1 MTQENLEKELVTL
14 DSIYTLI
21 LNWPQN
27 SEPDSSDYDY
37 IEPEDVV
44 EEPLETDLEF
54 FFDEILEASFE
65 ARLPYKLALSLLDG
79 PRISLKRLH
88 YVQRKRAHWRFPRR
102 VRHLFVENSVVKK
115 GATASLVLRRWL
127 KRLSKKRFRFT
138 KKYHTLF
145 TTIKRWKRAHLSR
158 RISSLKLTR
167 LVSWSISKKQRNVF
181 PITRRVFL
189 TQKRLKKI
197 LWKSLYKHV
206 KNKLLLSQVIQQKKQ
221 YLEPEFFSK
230 KRKKKTIFLNVYR
243 PLISKLRRARIVHWG
258 IRTRGKLN
266 EYRYNKLLAF
276 ELQQVPELH
285 YLKLLYIYIFHT
297 YVASLS
303 WRQMLNLFSYN
314 LIFLNGVP
322 VTKFETC
329 KKGDLIELPF
339 GPSLL
344 ARRLRLKKVFF
355 KIVKRAR
362 RLSYKSFLGGVRR
375 NKFVKKYKV
384 VPKLFKRLPFGFKQ
398 LGKFLAIAPGLGS
411 LAVIKQLPAYQFN
424 PEKKLLITSV
434 LTLQNW
440 RYRFD

>member
-1 MTQENLEKELVTL
+1 MTQENLEKELVPL
-14 DSIYTLI
+14 DSVYALI

-27 SEPDSSDYDY
+27 SEADSSDYD
-37 IEPEDVV
+37 EVDTECFP
-44 EEPLETDLEF
+44 EEPLETDLDF
-54 FFDEILEASFE
+54 FFDELVEASFE
-65 ARLPYKLALSLLDG
+65 DNHPAGLALYLLDG
-79 PRISLKRLH
+79 PRISHKRLH

-102 VRHLFVENSVVKK
+102 LKHLFSDNSAVKK
-115 GATASLVLRRWL
+115 GAASSLVLRRWL

-138 KKYHTLF
+138 KKYRVLF
-145 TTIKRWKRAHLSR
+145 TTIKRWKRGHLSR

-167 LVSWSISKKQRNVF
+167 LMSWNINKHRRNVF

-197 LWKSLYKHV
+197 LWKSLYKHI
-206 KNKLLLSQVIQQKKQ
+206 KNKLLLSQVIRQKKQ
-221 YLEPEFFSK
+221 YLEPEFFLK
-230 KRKKKTIFLNVYR
+230 KQKKKTIFLNVYR

-276 ELQQVPELH
+276 ELRQVPTLH
-285 YLKLLYIYIFHT
+285 YLQLLYIYIFHT

-322 VTKFETC
+322 VTKFEIC

-344 ARRLRLKKVFF
+344 ARRLRLRKVFF

-362 RLSYKSFLGGVRR
+362 RLSYKSFLSGVRR

-384 VPKLFKRLPFGFKQ
+384 VPKLFKRLPQGFKQ

-411 LAVIKQLPAYQFN
+411 LAIIKQLPAYQFN
-424 PEKKLLITSV
+424 PEKKLLVTSV